1 MRILLLTH
9 SFNSLCQRL
18 FVELEAAGHEIS
30 VEFDINDA
38 VTEEAVALFEPDCL
52 VAPFLKRA
60 IPESVWR
67 ALPCFIVHPGIP
79 GDRGPSALDWAILKG
94 HPRWGVTVLQAEQE
108 MDAGPVWASA
118 GFSMREATK
127 SSLYRNEVTEA
138 AVNAVFEAL
147 GRFERGGYEPQ
158 RISPHPVPLPMGEG
172 TPELAAAGILA
183 SPLPWGEGQGEGLC
197 PLSVDR
203 TADRNA
209 DSGTWQPAVKQ
220 ADRSIGWQQDTLAAV
235 LRKIRSADGN
245 PGLRSSILG
254 RGVYLYDAHP
264 APHLKG
270 TPGEAVAVSGPAV
283 AIATADGAVWIGHL
297 RDAKSPYPFKLPATR
312 VLGDALADLPAIP
325 VDSAEGYREISYEE
339 EGGAGF
345 LHFRFHNG
353 AMGTEACERLAEA
366 YRAALARPTRVLVLM
381 GGPDFWSNG
390 MNLNLIEAAQSPA
403 DESWRNIGAID
414 DLAQAILST
423 EGKLTVAAL
432 QGNAGAGGVF
442 LARAADFVWLREGVV
457 LSPHYKDMGNLY
469 GSEFWTY
476 SLPLHAG
483 RDMARAT
490 MRRRLPMGSVEAVS
504 IGLAN
509 ARFGG
514 TPGDF
519 AREVRARAIA
529 LAEAPDLAHRLDKKQ
544 STRAAEEAVKPL
556 AKYREEE
563 LSRMRLNFYG
573 FDPSYHVARYN
584 FVRKVPKSRTPVTI
598 ARHRDRGLKAQ
609 ERSAP

>member
-9 SFNSLCQRL
+9 SFNSLSQRL

-38 VTEEAVALFEPDCL
+38 VTEEAVALFKPDCL

-67 ALPCFIVHPGIP
+67 ALPCFVVHPGIP

-94 HPRWGVTVLQAEQE
+94 LPRWGVTVLQAEAE
-108 MDAGPVWASA
+108 MDAGPVWASVE
-118 GFSMREATK
+118 FPMREVAK

-138 AVNAVFEAL
+138 ATAAVFEAL
-147 GRFERGGYEPQ
+147 GRFERGGYVPE

-172 TPELAAAGILA
+172 TLETPLRPVQGF
-183 SPLPWGEGQGEGLC
+183 PLPEGEGQGEGLN
-197 PLSVDR
+197 PLLDSKTATQNTIPSV
-203 TADRNA
+203 
-209 DSGTWQPAVKQ
+209 WQPAMKQ
-220 ADRSIGWQQDTLAAV
+220 ADRRIVWQRDTTAAV

-245 PGLRSSILG
+245 PGLKSSILG
-254 RGVYLYDAHP
+254 HGVYLYDAHP

-270 TPGEAVAVSGPAV
+270 APGQAIAVSGPAV
-283 AIATADGAVWIGHL
+283 AVATADGAVWIGHL
-297 RDAKSPYPFKLPATR
+297 RDPKSPYPFKLPATR
-312 VLGDALADLPAIP
+312 VLGGALAGLPAIP
-325 VDSAEGYREISYEE
+325 VDSAGGYREISYEE

-345 LHFRFHNG
+345 LHFRFYNG
-353 AMGTEACERLAEA
+353 AMGTEACERLLAA
-366 YRAALARPTRVLVLM
+366 YCAALARPTRVLVLM

-390 MNLNLIEAAQSPA
+390 MDLNLIEAAQSPA
-403 DESWRNIGAID
+403 DESWRNINAID
-414 DLAQAILST
+414 DLAEAILST

-432 QGNAGAGGVF
+432 RGNAGAGGVF
-442 LARAADFVWLREGVV
+442 LARAADLVWLREAVV

-483 RDMARAT
+483 HGMAEAI
-490 MRRRLPMGSVEAVS
+490 MKRRLPMGAVEAVS
-504 IGLAN
+504 AGLAD

-514 TPGDF
+514 MPGDF
-519 AREVRARAIA
+519 ASEARARALA
-529 LAEAPDLAHRLDKKQ
+529 LAETPDLAQRLDKKQ
-544 STRAAEEAVKPL
+544 SSRKAQEAVKPL

-598 ARHRDRGLKAQ
+598 ARHRDLSRAARKKG
-609 ERSAP
+609 AP